1 MADEQST
8 TPPVSELAAQ
18 LASHIANKP
27 LAPAAG
33 SVPTTGQSDRPPRE
47 NRPPREARPPR
58 EGGERGE
65 RNDRGGN
72 SDGQS
77 RERKKQ

>member
-27 LAPAAG
+27 LGPAAG
-33 SVPTTGQSDRPPRE
+33 SVPQT
-47 NRPPREARPPR
+47 ARIGSAAP
-58 EGGERGE
+58 
-65 RNDRGGN
+65 
-72 SDGQS
+72 
-77 RERKKQ
+77 